1 MTNIE
6 MQSLQKYSI
15 KFRLLAITVDNV
27 VFNDLLR
34 TNFNA
39 LLFDNNVN

>member
-1 MTNIE
+1 MTNIG
-6 MQSLQKYSI
+6 MQLLQKISI
-15 KFRLLAITVDNV
+15 KFRLLAITVNNV

-34 TNFNA
+34 INFNA